1 MQKKLTINTDLLDEF
16 MNYVRID
23 FNIIPSIP
31 PTSTSTLDHQQI
43 DQQTQTKQLNWFE
56 TSLSFVSSTA
66 SHLTE
71 SLINT
76 VNYQIMSSN
85 DFDAN
90 QPVQFTYDKRIYKE
104 FPFVGLYLSLCEE
117 RLGKIENFN

>member
-31 PTSTSTLDHQQI
+31 PSSTSTVDHHQI

-117 RLGKIENFN
+117 RLGKIA